1 MELLLDNAKQNTSV
15 QATLVFAEVA
25 QLGELVILCIII
37 EVFCNALHPS
47 FYRDVGRSCGTSIGV
62 EFIVRC
68 NKPSKLAISIYGRN
82 ILDQQVPLQHSKFY
96 VLNPVVKRDQA
107 TIALIAPFCSIALIA
122 QIVMEFEHK
131 VCRETVW
138 ECHQQV
144 VDGHRIAK
152 THILTTICN
161 LYISVIVYDY
171 CSHINQNQAQHYAD
185 HSFGVDETIP
195 FSWKQEKSFS
205 SLRSD

>member
-1 MELLLDNAKQNTSV
+1 MKLIEKEGNPSGNPSLIELLLDNAKQNTSV
-15 QATLVFAEVA
+15 ESLLIFAEIA

-62 EFIVRC
+62 KFIVRC
-68 NKPSKLAISIYGRN
+68 NKPSELTISIHGRN
-82 ILDQQVPLQHSKFY
+82 VLDQQVPLEHCELYVFY
-96 VLNPVVKRDQA
+96 SIIEWDKT
-107 TIALIAPFCSIALIA
+107 TIALIAPLCSIALIA
-122 QIVMEFEHK
+122 QIIMEFEHK
-131 VCRETVW
+131 VIRQLIW

-144 VDGHRIAK
+144 VDGHRIAE

-171 CSHINQNQAQHYAD
+171 CSHN
-185 HSFGVDETIP
+185 
-195 FSWKQEKSFS
+195 
-205 SLRSD
+205 